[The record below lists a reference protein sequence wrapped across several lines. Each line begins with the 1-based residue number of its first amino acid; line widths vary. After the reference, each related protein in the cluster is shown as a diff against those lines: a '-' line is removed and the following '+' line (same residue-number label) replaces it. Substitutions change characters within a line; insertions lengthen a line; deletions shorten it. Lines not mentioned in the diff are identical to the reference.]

1 VHRYLT
7 LICCIALTHSMGC
20 WELAVHPSHLCDA
33 RHPLRPT
40 AAMQILQAT
49 TLSLSRKWLS
59 DHVADWR
66 MIRH

>member
-1 VHRYLT
+1 
-7 LICCIALTHSMGC
+7 MGC

-40 AAMQILQAT
+40 AAMQIPQAT
-49 TLSLSRKWLS
+49 TLLLSRKWLS